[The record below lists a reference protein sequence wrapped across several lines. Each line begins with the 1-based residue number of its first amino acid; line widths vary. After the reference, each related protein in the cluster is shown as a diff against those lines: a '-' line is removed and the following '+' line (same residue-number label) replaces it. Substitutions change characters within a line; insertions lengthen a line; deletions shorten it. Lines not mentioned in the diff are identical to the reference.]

1 MQRWCRGAY
10 WVAAQ
15 VSPND
20 LQGGSQDPNPS
31 KTHAKNEAEG
41 VPGDQIRSQ
50 KLILVALGRPGS
62 LWGRSGARSGRPQER
77 PDRHRGRQE
86 GDLGRQVG
94 VLGAKM
100 ALLRSKLDVLDVRR
114 SAGAHCNDFRSASVC
129 RTQAPKCENRRSC
142 QCFVDFGH
150 SVREARKSGARAS
163 KTTQV
168 GAKNELGGPSGAPK
182 TSSGDPRAH
191 QKRSRNERTSH
202 SQNF

>member
-1 MQRWCRGAY
+1 MHGCSAG
-10 WVAAQ
+10 
-15 VSPND
+15 
-20 LQGGSQDPNPS
+20 LS
-31 KTHAKNEAEG
+31 KRPARRIAGRQNRPRRMPKNEAKST
-41 VPGDQIRSQ
+41 PGDQNRTQ
-50 KLILVALGRPGS
+50 KSILVALGRPGS
-62 LWGRSGARSGRPQER
+62 FWGRFGPRSGRPQER
-77 PDRHRGRQE
+77 PERHLGRHE
-86 GDLGRQVG
+86 NYLGRQVG

-163 KTTQV
+163 KMTQV

-191 QKRSRNERTSH
+191 QKRSRNERTSR